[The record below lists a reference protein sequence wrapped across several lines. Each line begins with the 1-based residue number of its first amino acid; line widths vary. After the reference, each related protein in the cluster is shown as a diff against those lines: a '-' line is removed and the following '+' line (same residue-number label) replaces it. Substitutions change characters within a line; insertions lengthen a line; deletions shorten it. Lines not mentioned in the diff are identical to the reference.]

1 VKHIGLTGNVAAGK
15 SSVAALFRR
24 WGATV
29 IDADEIVR
37 ELQRPGTAVLA
48 AIVRRFGPAILHGDG
63 TLDRAHLR
71 ALMLHDAPARHDLES
86 IVHPAVLRR
95 RLALLELAR
104 QNGAPLVVSDIPL
117 LFETTDPAEF
127 DAVVLVDAPAEIR
140 RRRLVDHRGLSVE
153 EADRL
158 IAAQEPAGPKR
169 QRARFVIEN
178 DADER
183 TLEQRTR
190 AVWDAVSAA

>member
-37 ELQRPGTAVLA
+37 ELQRPGTPVLA
-48 AIVRRFGPAILHGDG
+48 AIVRRFGPDVLQPDG
-63 TLDRAHLR
+63 TLDRPHLR
-71 ALMLHDAPARHDLES
+71 TLMLEDAGARHDLES
-86 IVHPAVLRR
+86 IVHPAVLTRR
-95 RLALLELAR
+95 RALLDLAR

-169 QRARFVIEN
+169 KRARFVIEN

-190 AVWDAVSAA
+190 AVWDAVTAA